1 MASMKGDIYVNTYKH
16 MQVSIRF
23 LLRLIKVMWHMTKYG
38 DPYSEFV
45 LCI

>member
-1 MASMKGDIYVNTYKH
+1 MMLAENELPLFESTTAATDFV
-16 MQVSIRF
+16 
-23 LLRLIKVMWHMTKYG
+23 KVKVTVTWHKTKFG

>member
-1 MASMKGDIYVNTYKH
+1 MMLAENELPLFESTDFV
-16 MQVSIRF
+16 
-23 LLRLIKVMWHMTKYG
+23 KVKVTVTWHKTKYG